1 MKEIKELLL
10 KRKREILQKLNYYE
24 GRVKSKSKLVSESTK
39 KAQDSDIFPY
49 IFDRYTPKYEGLT
62 LNMFS
67 AILSWGG
74 GFTDFLYIEDENPEV
89 IWTIME
95 MDDAGEEAD
104 FVYYFPKHYCE
115 RFGSRN
121 LVYRRYTGN
130 QKEAMILDIFAGACL
145 YWNGCTDTLYGQIID
160 PEKLLKLSPEK
171 RFQWRETLKELSG
184 HGFNKYFNENS
195 NVSIMKTLDGY
206 GIYKKE
212 GDLIIMLTWLRED
225 QLSQEQKNLAE
236 TLIEF
241 VRP

>member
-1 MKEIKELLL
+1 MKETKELLL

-24 GRVKSKSKLVSESTK
+24 GRVKSKSKLISESTQ

-89 IWTIME
+89 IWTVTE
-95 MDDAGEEAD
+95 MDDAGEDVD

-115 RFGSRN
+115 RFCSRN
-121 LVYRRYTGN
+121 SAYRRYTGN
-130 QKEAMILDIFAGACL
+130 PKEAMILDIFAGACL
-145 YWNGCTDTLYGQIID
+145 YWNGVTDVLYGQIID
-160 PEKLLKLSPEK
+160 PEKLQKLPPEK
-171 RFQWRETLKELSG
+171 RFRWRETLQELSG
-184 HGFNKYFNENS
+184 HGFNKYFNENT

-212 GDLIIMLTWLRED
+212 GDLIVMLTWLRDD
-225 QLSQEQKNLAE
+225 QLSPEQKNLAE